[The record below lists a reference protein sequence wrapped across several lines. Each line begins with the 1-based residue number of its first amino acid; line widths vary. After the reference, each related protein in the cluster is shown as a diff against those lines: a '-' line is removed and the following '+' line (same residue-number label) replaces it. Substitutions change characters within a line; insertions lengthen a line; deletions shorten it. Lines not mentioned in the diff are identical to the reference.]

1 MKIRPVKTK
10 QELRQVYDMS
20 VEYTNN
26 HQTWRE
32 YLAKYKKFPDLFLG
46 AWEGDKLI
54 GEIFGFKFVEG
65 VITLHSI
72 AVFGTEWKKGIGTD
86 LIRAFEKVASKYSPK
101 VNVTS
106 GREVEDFYQRVGWK
120 PRGLLAVY
128 EEGKRPP
135 TNLSLVPLETHFRRR
150 DKTTFPFFD
159 ISNMTS
165 KERQNFERELKADEV
180 NLVLE
185 KRLR

>member
-1 MKIRPVKTK
+1 MRIRPVKTK
-10 QELRQVYDMS
+10 KELRQVYDMS

-46 AWEGDKLI
+46 AWEGEKLI
-54 GEIFGFKFVEG
+54 GEVFGFRFVEG

-72 AVFGTEWKKGIGTD
+72 AVFGTEWKKGIGTE

-101 VNVTS
+101 INVTS

-128 EEGKRPP
+128 EEGKKPP
-135 TNLSLVPLETHFRRR
+135 TDLSLVPLETHFRRR
-150 DKTTFPFFD
+150 DKTTFPYFIFPEFSSD
-159 ISNMTS
+159 LRTEIEKKLN
-165 KERQNFERELKADEV
+165 ADEV

-185 KRLR
+185 KKLK

>member
-1 MKIRPVKTK
+1 MQIRQVRTK

-20 VEYTNN
+20 LEYTNN

-32 YLAKYKKFPDLFLG
+32 YLAQYKRYPDLFFG
-46 AWEGDKLI
+46 AWEKDKLI
-54 GEIFGFKFVEG
+54 GEVFGFRFVEG

-72 AVFGTEWKKGIGTD
+72 AVFGTEWKKGIGAKLLKT
-86 LIRAFEKVASKYSPK
+86 FENAVSKYSSK

-106 GREVEDFYQRVGWK
+106 GREVESFYEHLGWK

-128 EEGKRPP
+128 EEGKRLPE
-135 TNLSLVPLETHFRRR
+135 NLSLIPLETHFRRR
-150 DKTTFPFFD
+150 DKTIFPFFVLPQG
-159 ISNMTS
+159 I
-165 KERQNFERELKADEV
+165 ERTDFERELGADEV

-185 KRLR
+185 KILN